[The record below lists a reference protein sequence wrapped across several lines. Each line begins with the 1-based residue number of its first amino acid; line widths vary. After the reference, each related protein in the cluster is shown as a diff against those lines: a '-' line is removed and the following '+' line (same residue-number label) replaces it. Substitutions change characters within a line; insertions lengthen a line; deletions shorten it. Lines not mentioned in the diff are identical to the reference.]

1 MPRKREESA
10 AASASKRR
18 QPEWTDPDGAPEIT
32 DDMLDRATIVKD
44 GKVIQRGRPPLG
56 DRAKRAVTIRLD
68 ADVIAAYRALGRG
81 WQTRLNAD
89 LRRVRKLKRA
99 GRAITAPAL

>member
-1 MPRKREESA
+1 MKKKNAKSET
-10 AASASKRR
+10 ASASKGRR
-18 QPEWTDPDGAPEIT
+18 PKWTDPDDAPEIT
-32 DDMLDRATIVKD
+32 DDMLDRATVVKG

-68 ADVIAAYRALGRG
+68 ADVVEAYRALGSG

-89 LRRVRKLKRA
+89 LRRVRKLKKA
-99 GRAITAPAL
+99 G